1 MQFSWSF
8 AFVLPLR
15 DMADTLAPSET
26 MSEPG
31 QPATTKSP
39 SSRLLPSLGL
49 FTTTMLVAGGVIGSG
64 IFRKPGV
71 MAAEVGSPEV
81 LLGVWLLAG
90 IITLFG
96 ALTNAEIAS
105 AIPETGGQYVFF
117 DRIYGPFVAFL
128 YGWGVFVVIQTGS
141 IAAVC
146 YVFAEHAAQFIPFPD
161 LPEATT
167 ALTLRMPFVGDITPL
182 KDFSV
187 KYVASGVIVAL
198 TIVNYLSVKFG
209 GLVQNI
215 VTLAK
220 VAAMLLLVML
230 VFMPPAVGGI
240 ANLTTVSTT
249 IVPTGLAWWAAIAA
263 ALQGAFWAYDGWNK
277 ITYIAGE
284 VKEPQRN
291 LPRALIGGMLIVTA
305 LYLLMNFAYAYVMP
319 IDEMAKS
326 KLVAANVAEVCVPGG
341 GRWVALA
348 VMLSTFGAANAIILA
363 SARVYFSMARNGV
376 FPRVLGRV
384 QPRFHTPSAALIVQ
398 GLWSVLLLF
407 TGTFDTLTDTLI
419 FVSWIF
425 YAAGAWGVIVL
436 RRREPNLPR
445 PYRVPGYPYV
455 PILFVAFSV
464 VYLCLSLYNDVTNY
478 RAAIAAGKPALLN
491 SIFGVALVLAGTPI
505 YFYYRRKRVC
515 P

>member
-1 MQFSWSF
+1 
-8 AFVLPLR
+8 
-15 DMADTLAPSET
+15 
-26 MSEPG
+26 MSDSSTSRPTQR
-31 QPATTKSP
+31 QPAD
-39 SSRLLPSLGL
+39 LVPSLGL
-49 FTTTMLVAGGVIGSG
+49 FTATMLVAGGVIGSG

-117 DRIYGPFVAFL
+117 ERIYGPFFAFL

-146 YVFAEHAAQFIPFPD
+146 YVFAEHAAQLMPFPD

-167 ALTLRMPFVGDITPL
+167 SFTLQVPLIGSITPL

-187 KYVASGVIVAL
+187 KYVAAAVIAGL
-198 TIVNYLSVKFG
+198 TLVNYLGVRFG
-209 GLVQNI
+209 GVVQNI

-220 VAAMLLLVML
+220 VAAMLLLVTL
-230 VFMPPAVGGI
+230 VLLPPNVGSP
-240 ANLTTVSTT
+240 ANLTADSVV
-249 IVPTGLAWWAAIAA
+249 IRPMGLAWWAAIAA

-284 VKEPQRN
+284 VKQPQRN
-291 LPRALIGGMLIVTA
+291 LPRSLILGMLLVTA
-305 LYLLMNFAYAYVMP
+305 LYLLMNLAYAYVLP
-319 IDEMAKS
+319 IDDMAKS
-326 KLVAANVAEVCVPGG
+326 KLVAAQVAEVCVPGG

-363 SARVYFSMARNGV
+363 SARVYFSMARHNV
-376 FPRVLGRV
+376 FPSFLGRV
-384 QPRFHTPSAALIVQ
+384 HPRFHTPGPSLLVQ
-398 GLWSVLLLF
+398 GFWSILLLF
-407 TGTFDTLTDTLI
+407 SGTFDTLTDTLI

-425 YAAGAWGVIVL
+425 YAAGACGVFIL

-445 PYRVPGYPYV
+445 PYRVPGYPLIPAV
-455 PILFVAFSV
+455 FILFAT
-464 VYLCLSLYNDVTNY
+464 VYLVLSAYNDVTSY
-478 RAAIAAGKPALLN
+478 QRAVAQGNPAMIN
-491 SIFGVALVLAGTPI
+491 SVFGVALVLAGTPI
-505 YFYYRRKRVC
+505 YLLYRRRKPRSSGNAARNS
-515 P
+515 